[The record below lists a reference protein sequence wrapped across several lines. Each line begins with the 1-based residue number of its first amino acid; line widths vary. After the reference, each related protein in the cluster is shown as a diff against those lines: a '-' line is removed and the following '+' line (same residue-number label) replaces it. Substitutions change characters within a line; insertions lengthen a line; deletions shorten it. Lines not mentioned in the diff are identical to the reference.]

1 MGATGAS
8 QPNTVASLRP
18 RAVELIPDADSENK
32 AWAHRIWRDVQSVA
46 SGNLAEKTI
55 WNQVRRAG
63 RAPKDKRRARYS
75 YPSRIF
81 YCGPRARVSPSGR
94 PPPQIMVGW
103 LALSLFIE
111 LVLLPVASWMA
122 LVTYEAHMKVGCA
135 RHTRTLKDRCCIR
148 CSHPS
153 RIFHSRWPD
162 PCARRTRWRCSR
174 SSSSKSS
181 ASCAA

>member
-94 PPPQIMVGW
+94 PPPDHGG
-103 LALSLFIE
+103 LAGPLPLHRAGAAASG
-111 LVLLPVASWMA
+111 LLDGAGDLRGPHEGR
-122 LVTYEAHMKVGCA
+122 LRPPYT
-135 RHTRTLKDRCCIR
+135 HT
-148 CSHPS
+148 
-153 RIFHSRWPD
+153 
-162 PCARRTRWRCSR
+162 
-174 SSSSKSS
+174 
-181 ASCAA
+181 